1 MIRKLLT
8 LIVLAPLL
16 GFGQALQGQVA
27 QRVAEARAQ
36 GAFAPVR
43 LFEAMPQSR
52 TTEALWSD
60 ALRDCDVLRFDAHAA
75 AQLLNQRSSRIALEL
90 PLDGGAV
97 VVDLV
102 LAQVTSDGFSVR
114 VSGGGTAEPPPG
126 LYYRGV
132 IRGLEG
138 SLAAVSIFETEVMAI
153 IGDSRGDR
161 VIGRFANDVEGMH
174 ACYWEH
180 DLRGSFNAAC
190 GTPDLP
196 VMEMEELRGGEAGD
210 RTIRCVNIYWEAAY
224 DIYLNKG
231 SNVTN
236 VTNYLTGLF
245 NQMATLFNNDG
256 VQLQLSEIFVWT
268 TASPY
273 SGPGS
278 SDKLNQ
284 FGTVRTSFNG
294 NLAHLLDL
302 GGSGGVAWLNT
313 LCSSTNLRM
322 AYSGINS
329 TYSNVPTYSWS
340 VEVVTHETG
349 HNLGSRHTHA
359 CAWNGDNTAI
369 DGCGPAAGYTEGSCP
384 QGPLPPSSVGGTIM
398 SYCHL
403 TSSTIKFA
411 NGFGPQPK
419 AVIINRVNSSSCL
432 AQCGTSCD
440 PPLPLNVSSI
450 TAVSASLSWANF
462 GVSSYT
468 LRWKPTSS
476 GTWTTITGITG
487 TSYNLTGLTQGT
499 EYEFQVLSV
508 CASSSSVY
516 STSRMFT
523 TLVPCTDP
531 YEPNNSTGAATVIT
545 LPASINALISPSN
558 DNDYFR
564 FTLAATSTITMGLT
578 SLPANFNL
586 RLLDNTGAQ
595 LAISQNSGT
604 NSESISYPNA
614 VAGTYYA
621 QVLGSS
627 GANNS
632 SVCYLL
638 TVSAFVTQC
647 NAPQGLASSA
657 ITYNS
662 AQINWISVQGATS
675 YDLRWKPSA
684 SPTWTDV
691 LGIVSNTYSLTGLSQ
706 LTAYDVQVRSICGGA
721 GSQGTASN
729 YTGTHSFTTMEAPC
743 DVIQRSVL
751 AAKVFLDGAYRS
763 AAGLM
768 VDSLRKLNLLPM
780 SEPYTAMGFTIS
792 GSTSFSPGLLGTT
805 GNNAIVDWVLVELR
819 QNVSPYQVVEARAGL
834 LQRDG
839 DIVATDGVSPLGF
852 CANAG
857 TYRVAVRHRN
867 HLGVMTGNGIALS
880 GTSTAL
886 NLTLAATPTYGTA
899 ARKTIGAAEAL
910 WAGNVDGNGELKYT
924 GQGNDRDPI
933 LAAVGGSVPTSTV
946 MLYHVADV
954 NLDGT
959 VKYTGEGNDRDFI
972 LTNVGGSVP
981 TNTRLQ
987 QLP

>member
-1 MIRKLLT
+1 M
-8 LIVLAPLL
+8 
-16 GFGQALQGQVA
+16 
-27 QRVAEARAQ
+27 
-36 GAFAPVR
+36 
-43 LFEAMPQSR
+43 
-52 TTEALWSD
+52 
-60 ALRDCDVLRFDAHAA
+60 
-75 AQLLNQRSSRIALEL
+75 
-90 PLDGGAV
+90 
-97 VVDLV
+97 
-102 LAQVTSDGFSVR
+102 
-114 VSGGGTAEPPPG
+114 
-126 LYYRGV
+126 
-132 IRGLEG
+132 
-138 SLAAVSIFETEVMAI
+138 
-153 IGDSRGDR
+153 
-161 VIGRFANDVEGMH
+161 
-174 ACYWEH
+174 
-180 DLRGSFNAAC
+180 
-190 GTPDLP
+190 
-196 VMEMEELRGGEAGD
+196 
-210 RTIRCVNIYWEAAY
+210 
-224 DIYLNKG
+224 
-231 SNVTN
+231 
-236 VTNYLTGLF
+236 
-245 NQMATLFNNDG
+245 
-256 VQLQLSEIFVWT
+256 
-268 TASPY
+268 
-273 SGPGS
+273 
-278 SDKLNQ
+278 
-284 FGTVRTSFNG
+284 
-294 NLAHLLDL
+294 
-302 GGSGGVAWLNT
+302 
-313 LCSSTNLRM
+313 
-322 AYSGINS
+322 
-329 TYSNVPTYSWS
+329 
-340 VEVVTHETG
+340 
-349 HNLGSRHTHA
+349 
-359 CAWNGDNTAI
+359 
-369 DGCGPAAGYTEGSCP
+369 
-384 QGPLPPSSVGGTIM
+384 
-398 SYCHL
+398 
-403 TSSTIKFA
+403 
-411 NGFGPQPK
+411 
-419 AVIINRVNSSSCL
+419 
-432 AQCGTSCD
+432 
-440 PPLPLNVSSI
+440 
-450 TAVSASLSWANF
+450 
-462 GVSSYT
+462 
-468 LRWKPTSS
+468 
-476 GTWTTITGITG
+476 
-487 TSYNLTGLTQGT
+487 
-499 EYEFQVLSV
+499 
-508 CASSSSVY
+508 
-516 STSRMFT
+516 
-523 TLVPCTDP
+523 
-531 YEPNNSTGAATVIT
+531 
-545 LPASINALISPSN
+545 
-558 DNDYFR
+558 
-564 FTLAATSTITMGLT
+564 
-578 SLPANFNL
+578 
-586 RLLDNTGAQ
+586 
-595 LAISQNSGT
+595 
-604 NSESISYPNA
+604 
-614 VAGTYYA
+614 
-621 QVLGSS
+621 LGSS

-657 ITYNS
+657 ITYNT

-684 SPTWTDV
+684 SPSWTDV
-691 LGIVSNTYSLTGLSQ
+691 LGIVTNTYSLAGLSQ
-706 LTAYDVQVRSICGGA
+706 LTTYDVQVRTNCGGA